1 MSAQEKVVKPTTN
14 PKAPAQDLAPSSSPA
29 PAQVNINV
37 NPAPAEEAPEAPPAD
52 DTPKVDTLIP
62 SDPYYMDPLFYEV
75 ANYFGLQQED
85 YSSAKNKLSMIVDY
99 VIREIESNDPA
110 EVLTKIRSL
119 EDKVQPPAWGEQR
132 YTNLYKYIRLA
143 SKSQSIQQAMK
154 AFEKGGFNG

>member
-1 MSAQEKVVKPTTN
+1 MPAEEKVVTPTTN
-14 PKAPAQDLAPSSSPA
+14 ESAPAPAQDASQPASAPTADVPVET
-29 PAQVNINV
+29 Q
-37 NPAPAEEAPEAPPAD
+37 EADTPPAD
-52 DTPKVDTLIP
+52 DTPKVDKLIP

-85 YSSAKNKLSMIVDY
+85 YGAAKNKLAMIVDY

-110 EVLTKIRSL
+110 EVLNMIRSL
-119 EDKVQPPAWGEQR
+119 EDKVQPPAWDEKR
-132 YTNLYKYIRLA
+132 YNNLYKYIRLA